1 MLQLQNISKSFS
13 GVQALK
19 NISIEFEAG
28 KVHAICGENGA
39 GKSTLMNII
48 SGNLQPD
55 NGTITWK
62 KKAVIIDGV
71 TRAQKMGISI
81 VHQERSLVDSLTV
94 AENIF
99 PVNQPKNRW
108 GLLTIKNCF
117 FKHKNY

>member
-13 GVQALK
+13 GVEVLK
-19 NISIEFEAG
+19 NISLEFEAG

-48 SGNLQPD
+48 SGNLEPD
-55 NGTITWK
+55 EGIITWD
-62 KKAVIIDGV
+62 KKAVTIQSV
-71 TRAQKMGISI
+71 AHAQKLGIAI

-108 GLLTIKNCF
+108 GFID
-117 FKHKNY
+117 Y